1 MHNGFQDLINA
12 IEKLTGKTFPKVDKK
27 NFVIVLPINF

>member
-12 IEKLTGKTFPKVDKK
+12 IEKLTGKTFSKVDKK
-27 NFVIVLPINF
+27 ILI